1 MLNKVMV
8 AFAAVVIGS
17 QSAAAQSP
25 QVVDIELSLL
35 VDVSGSISSAEF
47 DLQKT
52 GYVNVFNKQT
62 FWDAYAAGNRSL
74 AVQYTEW
81 SGATQQSSTN
91 WYQITNYATAQ
102 TFAQAI
108 SNKGRSFAGQTA
120 PGNAINYGIGQ
131 LNNNAY
137 LGTTR
142 LIDIS
147 SDGCQNDGSSTSAAR
162 NAAVAAN
169 ITINVVTIGTENS
182 DCGGL
187 SLANWYDANAKTANG
202 FSRSASNFSTFG
214 AAIED
219 KIGTEIGVVP
229 EPSSMA
235 LLSFGMLGLLA
246 AHRRRNTVA

>member
-52 GYVNVFNKQT
+52 GYVNVFN
-62 FWDAYAAGNRSL
+62 
-74 AVQYTEW
+74 TEW